1 MDVFCYLLQRR
12 GLPTKSSNKMTPSQD
27 EGGDFPLSL
36 GRTIP
41 SFRIGLAMEKKNGS
55 PSAMPL
61 IRKIE

>member
-1 MDVFCYLLQRR
+1 
-12 GLPTKSSNKMTPSQD
+12 
-27 EGGDFPLSL
+27 L